1 MMNLHSHTGRK
12 WVESDRMIDLL
23 VFDHDGKSI
32 GTIRRLL
39 IERRSGCVEQV
50 VVHTHGH
57 FTLGALDLVLPWSKF
72 GYDTRLPGY
81 RLASGAMEN
90 PETEG

>member
-1 MMNLHSHTGRK
+1 MTNLHSQTGRK
-12 WVESDRMIDLL
+12 WVETDRVIDRL

-39 IERRSGCVEQV
+39 IDRRSGRVEQV

-57 FTLGALDLVLPWSKF
+57 FSFGALDLELP
-72 GYDTRLPGY
+72 
-81 RLASGAMEN
+81 
-90 PETEG
+90 

>member
-1 MMNLHSHTGRK
+1 MRRQSGRSPRVMAPRSMTCTLERMTNLHSQTGRK
-12 WVESDRMIDLL
+12 WVETDRVIDRL

-39 IERRSGCVEQV
+39 IDRRSGRVEQV

-57 FTLGALDLVLPWSKF
+57 FSFGALDLELP
-72 GYDTRLPGY
+72 
-81 RLASGAMEN
+81 
-90 PETEG
+90 